1 MNNDLHAESI
11 VAILFDYEYVFSRL
25 EIFLFCFYILFNI
38 FIQVNNSN
46 SSVCSPIVL
55 PV

>member
-25 EIFLFCFYILFNI
+25 EIKQSIVALANI
-38 FIQVNNSN
+38 GKPFAHL
-46 SSVCSPIVL
+46 SVT
-55 PV
+55 

>member
-11 VAILFDYEYVFSRL
+11 VAILFDSEYVFSRL
-25 EIFLFCFYILFNI
+25 DFFFFFFFLFNI